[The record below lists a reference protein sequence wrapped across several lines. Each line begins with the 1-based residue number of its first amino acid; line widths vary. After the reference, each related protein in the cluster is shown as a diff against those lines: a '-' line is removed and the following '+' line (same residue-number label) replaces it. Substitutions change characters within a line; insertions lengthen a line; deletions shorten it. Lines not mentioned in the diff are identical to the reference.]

1 MHNDVGMVSSRRNS
15 TGAFHRDGPPKD
27 WSQFADPSPSPKL
40 LYSQSYVI
48 MRGLLASLASLD
60 FALWSSTM
68 KSAWRSP
75 ERSKSKG
82 PGCRRVA
89 FRLFVCFM
97 IGIFIGFTP
106 FFSVDVSQKIVSRLP
121 FDDGVDDKVKEL
133 DAIVVQKEV
142 EVVDEPEVEQL
153 SPPVPAMLDDEV
165 DFVEAAKPAIT
176 DLVIP
181 VRKLLIVVTIT
192 SARPQQA
199 YYLNRLAHVLKGV
212 PPPLLWLVVEWPVTT
227 FETAEILRSS
237 GVMYR
242 HIVCRKNLT
251 SVRKIA
257 VCQRNNAIYHIKKH
271 HLDAMGRFLVSMDS
285 LFMANNIGDSR
296 FQPVPCQ
303 LFPNSSVPE
312 CGLHW
317 HKNITGRVGAWP
329 VANHDA
335 SKYRVVVEGPTC
347 KGNRITGW
355 NTIQKKGA
363 PRRFP
368 IGFSGFAF
376 NSTMLWDP
384 QRWNRPAMDSVIVHS
399 GGRGGLQES
408 RFVEKLVKNDRQIEG
423 LPDNCNR
430 VMVWNFALEPPQL
443 NYPAG
448 WSLWNHLE
456 VVKDL

>member
-40 LYSQSYVI
+40 LYSQSYVV

-60 FALWSSTM
+60 LALWSSTM

-82 PGCRRVA
+82 PGCKRVA

-97 IGIFIGFTP
+97 VGIFIGFTP

-212 PPPLLWLVVEWPVTT
+212 PPPLLW
-227 FETAEILRSS
+227 
-237 GVMYR
+237 
-242 HIVCRKNLT
+242 KNLT

-271 HLDAMGRFLVSMDS
+271 HLDG
-285 LFMANNIGDSR
+285 
-296 FQPVPCQ
+296 
-303 LFPNSSVPE
+303 
-312 CGLHW
+312 
-317 HKNITGRVGAWP
+317 
-329 VANHDA
+329 
-335 SKYRVVVEGPTC
+335 
-347 KGNRITGW
+347 
-355 NTIQKKGA
+355 
-363 PRRFP
+363 
-368 IGFSGFAF
+368 
-376 NSTMLWDP
+376 
-384 QRWNRPAMDSVIVHS
+384 IVHFADEERS
-399 GGRGGLQES
+399 YMGDVFEEMRKIRCALVHGL
-408 RFVEKLVKNDRQIEG
+408 
-423 LPDNCNR
+423 
-430 VMVWNFALEPPQL
+430 
-443 NYPAG
+443 
-448 WSLWNHLE
+448 
-456 VVKDL
+456 

>member
-1 MHNDVGMVSSRRNS
+1 MHNDIGMVSSRRNS
-15 TGAFHRDGPPKD
+15 TGAFHRDGQAKD

-40 LYSQSYVI
+40 LYSQSYVV

-60 FALWSSTM
+60 FVLWSSRLRST
-68 KSAWRSP
+68 WRSP
-75 ERSKSKG
+75 ERSKSK
-82 PGCRRVA
+82 CLICKRVA
-89 FRLFVCFM
+89 FRLFVCFLV
-97 IGIFIGFTP
+97 GIFIGFTP
-106 FFSVDVSQKIVSRLP
+106 FFSVDVSQKIVSELP
-121 FDDGVDDKVKEL
+121 FDNGVVEREMVDGKVKEL

-142 EVVDEPEVEQL
+142 EVIDEPEVEE
-153 SPPVPAMLDDEV
+153 SPPVPPMLDDEV
-165 DFVEAAKPAIT
+165 DFVEASRAIPAIN

-181 VRKLLIVVTIT
+181 VRKLLIVVTVT
-192 SARPQQA
+192 SVRPQQA

-212 PPPLLWLVVEWPVTT
+212 PPPLLWLVVEWPGTT
-227 FETAEILRSS
+227 FETEEILRSS

-242 HIVCRKNLT
+242 HLVCRKNIT

-271 HLDAMGRFLVSMDS
+271 HLDGIVHFADEERSYMGDVFEEMRRIRRF
-285 LFMANNIGDSR
+285 G
-296 FQPVPCQ
+296 
-303 LFPNSSVPE
+303 
-312 CGLHW
+312 
-317 HKNITGRVGAWP
+317 TWP
-329 VANHDA
+329 VAIHDG
-335 SKYRVVVEGPTC
+335 SKYRVVLEGPVC

-384 QRWNRPAMDSVIVHS
+384 QRWNRPALDSVIVHS

-408 RFVEKLVKNDRQIEG
+408 RFIEKLVKSERQIEG

-430 VMVWNFALEPPQL
+430 VMVWNFNLEPPRL

-448 WSLWNHLE
+448 WSLWNNLE
-456 VVKDL
+456 VDIPVT